1 MKHYSTTKDQG
12 SFNAKNKYLNEN
24 KNWTERDEDDIVDAG
39 NLMQSYLEK
48 TRQSTR
54 SKVTEIH
61 QARGQHGPQRG
72 QFRDNRAQMHTNA
85 APRGQ
90 RRKTVSR

>member
-1 MKHYSTTKDQG
+1 MRNLDRAGVSEVVAMRISGHKTRSVFDRYNIVH
-12 SFNAKNKYLNEN
+12 
-24 KNWTERDEDDIVDAG
+24 EDDIVDAG

-54 SKVTEIH
+54 SKVTEMH

-72 QFRDNRAQMHTNA
+72 
-85 APRGQ
+85 
-90 RRKTVSR
+90 VSLTRF